1 MDARTGALR
10 EEDFKVKKYFCVF
23 FLVFTICGY
32 MQATSV
38 TEYQIYDRLFA
49 HTFGSANTENKP
61 LGDKSIS
68 DKALLDSLLNT
79 FSTNNIDSNYPNEL
93 IREYYNF
100 VTSIDK
106 KVASGKCILNPG
118 TNGNGD
124 GIDSVCYYTVLDS
137 NNSKYEIIIFDFFRK
152 KIYKSDLS
160 LNDGSF
166 TKLLGNIDYA
176 IKGSSEGKFP
186 ELMGEAPYGMYS
198 LDLNRMFGHFD
209 CLKFDK
215 PIVDKKKKLS
225 KKESDAVKLNFTLT
239 NEWKNNC
246 SDFSICIDMTT
257 YGTYV
262 FFTEDE
268 IKYFQKNISTLISK
282 FKETTVESPKTSQV
296 KSDLVVSNDD
306 IPIQMNKI
314 DRPDTDAEIS
324 FMSFNRTSL
333 DNDIKN
339 YLQSNNINYKVY
351 DNWKRSGSL
360 ESKIYT
366 IEDIQYK
373 GAKFSSVDIEI
384 SQGDGFWTSDQMDN
398 ITCYLLTEADF
409 DTFVAYLK
417 KAYPYSNKAKVFYGK
432 SRLSSQFADYIYY
445 DEISC
450 DRQKCKITYN
460 FSVRREHEIKIT
472 ENDFKNYEPFS
483 TSQEVQSVCNPS
495 DGRYTSMIPIRD
507 LNGQQYKFH
516 SAVQIEENGKKV
528 LYITLQNNL
537 TWNTITVSAEYA
549 LRNFICNEQPFGKKK

>member
-1 MDARTGALR
+1 
-10 EEDFKVKKYFCVF
+10 
-23 FLVFTICGY
+23 
-32 MQATSV
+32 
-38 TEYQIYDRLFA
+38 
-49 HTFGSANTENKP
+49 
-61 LGDKSIS
+61 
-68 DKALLDSLLNT
+68 
-79 FSTNNIDSNYPNEL
+79 
-93 IREYYNF
+93 
-100 VTSIDK
+100 
-106 KVASGKCILNPG
+106 
-118 TNGNGD
+118 
-124 GIDSVCYYTVLDS
+124 
-137 NNSKYEIIIFDFFRK
+137 
-152 KIYKSDLS
+152 
-160 LNDGSF
+160 
-166 TKLLGNIDYA
+166 
-176 IKGSSEGKFP
+176 
-186 ELMGEAPYGMYS
+186 
-198 LDLNRMFGHFD
+198 
-209 CLKFDK
+209 
-215 PIVDKKKKLS
+215 
-225 KKESDAVKLNFTLT
+225 
-239 NEWKNNC
+239 
-246 SDFSICIDMTT
+246 
-257 YGTYV
+257 
-262 FFTEDE
+262 
-268 IKYFQKNISTLISK
+268 
-282 FKETTVESPKTSQV
+282 
-296 KSDLVVSNDD
+296 
-306 IPIQMNKI
+306 
-314 DRPDTDAEIS
+314 
-324 FMSFNRTSL
+324 MSFNRTSL